1 MELILEIDSWALL
14 KFKNSGSGFGHK
26 AGEGGRREHFLKTK
40 SIICQSVVPVL
51 EGMVA
56 APWLKAATTSS
67 RNDSTGYTE
76 EDGPRYCG
84 EKECGIEC
92 PADRWCANTGSCD
105 VVDSIQN

>member
-1 MELILEIDSWALL
+1 M
-14 KFKNSGSGFGHK
+14 
-26 AGEGGRREHFLKTK
+26 FLKLNLL
-40 SIICQSVVPVL
+40 SDSHFVPVL

-67 RNDSTGYTE
+67 RNGSTGYEE

-92 PADRWCANTGSCD
+92 PADRWCANTGSCT
-105 VVDSIQN
+105 SIAQST